1 LILFARKFIVFGVY
15 YILLQLLNHK
25 KISKMED
32 SVKRDNREDV
42 FSEVVRAG
50 KRTYFFDVKET
61 RAGEKYLTITESKRR
76 FNNDTGKFYYE
87 KHKIFLYKEDFGKFD
102 DALKTVLDFI
112 ETGIKPEVKE
122 EEPDSKDKSDFSFED
137 MNEEESKTADDSNI
151 SSDDEPKSE

>member
-76 FNNDTGKFYYE
+76 FNNDTGKFFYE

-102 DALKTVLDFI
+102 DALKTVLGFI

-122 EEPDSKDKSDFSFED
+122 EDHDSKDESDFSFED
-137 MNEEESKTADDSNI
+137 MDEEESNIADDSSI
-151 SSDDEPKSE
+151 SSDDKPKTE